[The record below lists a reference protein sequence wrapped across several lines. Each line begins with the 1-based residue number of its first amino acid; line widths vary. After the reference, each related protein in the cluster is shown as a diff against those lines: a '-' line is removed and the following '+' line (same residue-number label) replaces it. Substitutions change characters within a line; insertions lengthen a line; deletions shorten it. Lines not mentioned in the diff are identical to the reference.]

1 MTTSSAILR
10 HIIHVGI
17 FVVFLLS
24 THAAFAKTQPT
35 LSVATSGTPSTYG
48 NSVTFTATISSG
60 PSGTITFYDGSTQ
73 IGTGTISS
81 GKATCSTST
90 LGTGTH
96 SITASWPGNTNYYSV
111 TSSAIT
117 QTVNQATPTLTVAS
131 SANPSTYGGS
141 VKFTATIS
149 SGPSGAVTFYDGSS
163 SIGTGSISGGKA
175 TYTTTSLTAGTH
187 SITANWPGSTNY

>member
-1 MTTSSAILR
+1 MRVSDLDSCLRFSSKNQVTTSSAILR

-96 SITASWPGNTNYYSV
+96 SITAS
-111 TSSAIT
+111 
-117 QTVNQATPTLTVAS
+117 
-131 SANPSTYGGS
+131 
-141 VKFTATIS
+141 
-149 SGPSGAVTFYDGSS
+149 
-163 SIGTGSISGGKA
+163 
-175 TYTTTSLTAGTH
+175 
-187 SITANWPGSTNY
+187 